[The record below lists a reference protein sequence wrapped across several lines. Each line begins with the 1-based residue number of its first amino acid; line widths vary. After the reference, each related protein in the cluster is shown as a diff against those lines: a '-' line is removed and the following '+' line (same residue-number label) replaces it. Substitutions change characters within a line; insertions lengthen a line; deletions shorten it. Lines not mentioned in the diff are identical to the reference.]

1 MFKDYYKILGISMQ
15 ASPEEV
21 KSAYRDMSKKYHPDR
36 NPNVDTTTMMQDI
49 NEAYA
54 ILKDESK
61 RSRYD
66 QEYKRFTQYYEK
78 ENVADEKQSWSYDY
92 TVENETV
99 KNDIEDAR
107 SFAEELVREFMSS
120 FKKASKDAAEGAVGA
135 VKGFIPVI
143 IIMFVVGLCMR
154 ACLSANS
161 RANDVSFNSNSLH
174 TDFSNPNGNVSVCEE
189 PKGVCN
195 LNEWTR
201 YYVDNQAFSISVP
214 PTMELRHDNDVYT
227 KVLKNVGLSVNSDH
241 VVFQQKEL
249 SEFSQNALSH
259 YARIMISHSIGDYD
273 DFYKYNESFPIDYEV
288 RQYLKSIALNNSNP
302 YKLIGEP
309 TYRWITIGA
318 CKALEM
324 KYRRNG
330 DKGNTTNCRFYFLYN
345 YNEMVQMIVSYREQE
360 SDIWAEDLS
369 KVIETFKWK
378 TLK

>member
-1 MFKDYYKILGISMQ
+1 MQ

-36 NPNVDTTTMMQDI
+36 NPNVDTTTLMQDI

-54 ILKDESK
+54 ILKDEAK

-66 QEYKRFTQYYEK
+66 QEYRRFTQYYAK
-78 ENVADEKQSWSYDY
+78 ETVADEKQSWSYDY

-99 KNDIEDAR
+99 KNDIEEAR

-120 FKKASKDAAEGAVGA
+120 FKKASKDAAEGAMGA

-143 IIMFVVGLCMR
+143 IIMFVLGLCMR
-154 ACLSANS
+154 ACMSAKS
-161 RANDVSFNSNSLH
+161 RANDVSSYSSSLHTNSNSN
-174 TDFSNPNGNVSVCEE
+174 SI
-189 PKGVCN
+189 VCN
-195 LNEWTR
+195 EVYEVNESKEWTR
-201 YYVDNQAFSISVP
+201 YYIDNQAFSISVP

-227 KVLKNVGLSVNSDH
+227 KVLKNVGLSVNSDK

-249 SEFSQNALSH
+249 SGFSQNALSH
-259 YARIMISHSIGDYD
+259 YARIMILHSTGDYD
-273 DFYKYNESFPIDYEV
+273 DFYKYNETFPIDYEV
-288 RQYLKSIALNNSNP
+288 KEDLKSIVLNNSKP
-302 YKLIGEP
+302 YKLIGNP
-309 TYRWITIGA
+309 TYQWVSVGP
-318 CKALEM
+318 CKALEV

-330 DKGNTTNCRFYFLYN
+330 DKGNTTNCRFYLLYN
-345 YNEMVQMIVSYREQE
+345 CNEMVQLIVSYREQE
-360 SDIWAEDLS
+360 SDIWANDLS